1 MTLKEMGPDIPSPQD
16 LTAFAKEYYK
26 SYMDIVDEKKP
37 PVLPKFAHEGPYRI
51 QCYLLPNGCIV
62 MIFTTGP
69 ELKVESGTKDWEAV
83 QEIVVKGVDHFAGF
97 YPFECRSLGDW
108 NKRGKRDAVRDMRLL
123 EKSDLARNSVEL
135 ESVLE
140 NLTTMFKVNFWL
152 NQPGTPGS
160 EMLST
165 LRGMQSRARAGFPT
179 VDAIA
184 TLQSLKA
191 YTPGAESVKIDFPD
205 KQLLENINEGIKGLS
220 GMESKIGAVE
230 NRLLAIEKSA
240 QSPEMSSTMKDAAA
254 RIDRLEQQ
262 LEKVSNI
269 LTMLNSKVETYFSKA
284 AEKERQAELEARI
297 DEHNSKATTHDSKI
311 TDLEKEAETLVQEMR
326 KMAGKMDKELQESR
340 KRIARIEKH
349 FVEFAKTVQE

>member
-1 MTLKEMGPDIPSPQD
+1 MTLKGMGPDIPSPQD

-26 SYMDIVDEKKP
+26 SYMEIIDEKKP
-37 PVLPKFAHEGPYRI
+37 QVLPKFAHEGPYRI
-51 QCYLLPNGCIV
+51 QCYLLPNGCIA
-62 MIFTTGP
+62 MIFTANP
-69 ELKVESGTKDWEAV
+69 ELKVESGAKDWESV
-83 QEIVVKGVDHFAGF
+83 QDIVVKGVDHFVGF

-108 NKRGKRDAVRDMRLL
+108 NKRGKRDAVRDMRLV
-123 EKSDLARNSVEL
+123 EKSDLAKNGAEL
-135 ESVLE
+135 ESVLD
-140 NLTTMFKVNFWL
+140 NLETIFKVNLWL
-152 NQPGTPGS
+152 NRPGTPGS

-191 YTPGAESVKIDFPD
+191 YTPSAESVKIEFPER
-205 KQLLENINEGIKGLS
+205 QLLEDISQGIRGLS
-220 GMESKIGAVE
+220 GLESKIGTVE
-230 NRLLAIEKSA
+230 SRLLAVEKSA

-297 DEHNSKATTHDSKI
+297 EEHNSKSTTHESKI
-311 TDLEKEAETLVQEMR
+311 TDLEKEAESLVQEMR

-349 FVEFAKTVQE
+349 FVEFAKTVEE